1 MVKLPINILL
11 VDDERDFVEML
22 SLRLT
27 EAGHRVRTAFSGQE
41 ALAVLA
47 EYEGVAILPEIDV
60 IILDIKMPGMDGI
73 ETLKQIKTRYP
84 VVEIILLTGHGAVDT
99 AVKGLKSGAF
109 DYLLKPADFDEL
121 TTKLEAACKQKTAH
135 AERLREAEARALMRR
150 SGGMFKPD

>member
-27 EAGHRVRTAFSGQE
+27 DAGHRVRAAFNGQE

-47 EYEGVAILPEIDV
+47 EGEGDRLPEIDV
-60 IILDIKMPGMDGI
+60 VVLDIKMPGMDGI
-73 ETLKQIKTRYP
+73 ETLKQIKIRYP
-84 VVEIILLTGHGAVDT
+84 VVEVILLTGHGAVDT

-109 DYLLKPADFDEL
+109 DYLLKPADFEEL
-121 TTKLEAACKQKTAH
+121 IAKLEAARKQKNQH
-135 AERLREAEARALMRR
+135 DERMREAEARALLRR
-150 SGGMFKPD
+150 SGGLFSHE

>member
-1 MVKLPINILL
+1 MVKLPINILI
-11 VDDERDFVEML
+11 VDDERDFVEVL

-27 EAGHRVRTAFSGQE
+27 DAGHQVRAAYSGQE

-47 EYEGVAILPEIDV
+47 ETEPEALPDIDV

-73 ETLKQIKTRYP
+73 ETLKQIKARYP
-84 VVEIILLTGHGAVDT
+84 VVEVILLTGHGAVDT

-121 TTKLEAACKQKTAH
+121 TVKMEAARRQRDAQ
-135 AERLREAEARALMRR
+135 AARIRQAEARALMRR
-150 SGGMFKPD
+150 SGGMLAHD